1 MVSIIEFMDIENLN
15 PARVILFAKAVNW
28 DRSAP
33 AIRLAADR
41 YDTSFEQKKT
51 IIAYLFRL
59 ALYQFVGFAEAAT
72 LISLRIQCGCTKKSN

>member
-41 YDTSFEQKKT
+41 YDTSFEQKNHHRILVSSG
-51 IIAYLFRL
+51 IIPVCRFR
-59 ALYQFVGFAEAAT
+59 
-72 LISLRIQCGCTKKSN
+72 